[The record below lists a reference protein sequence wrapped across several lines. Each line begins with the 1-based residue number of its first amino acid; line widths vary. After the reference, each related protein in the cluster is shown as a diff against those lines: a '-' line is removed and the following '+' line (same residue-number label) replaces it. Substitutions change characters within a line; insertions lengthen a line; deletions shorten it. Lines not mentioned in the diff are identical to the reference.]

1 MAEPGTLT
9 GPTPVVAPSGDRP
22 SPAGRSPGVLGAY
35 RALLGAQARSQ
46 AAYRASFV
54 VDLVG
59 NVGATVFDVV
69 TVLVLFGVTRELGGF
84 TLHETL
90 VIVGLSSFAFA
101 AADLLVGNIE
111 RLPRYVRT
119 GLFDAVLVRPLAAL
133 PQLLL
138 MDLPLRKVSRVV
150 FGLAVLVASV
160 GSAGIHW
167 TAGRVALVVVAP
179 LAGVVFFGSVFVTT
193 ATVSFYWVDSGEL
206 ANSVTYGGRDFTSYP
221 VTVFGGWFRVLFAY
235 GLGFAF
241 VSYHPA
247 LALLGRADPFGLPG
261 WAGWAAP
268 GVALVAA
275 AVAGLAWRV
284 GIRHYRSTGS

>member
-1 MAEPGTLT
+1 MAEPGRL
-9 GPTPVVAPSGDRP
+9 R
-22 SPAGRSPGVLGAY
+22 AY

-46 AAYRASFV
+46 AAYRTSFV

-59 NVGATVFDVV
+59 NMGATVFDVM

-84 TLHETL
+84 TLRETL
-90 VIVGLSSFAFA
+90 VVVGLSSCAFA
-101 AADLLVGNIE
+101 TADLLVGNIE

-138 MDLPLRKVSRVV
+138 MDLPLRKVSRAV
-150 FGLAVLVASV
+150 FGLAVLVFALA
-160 GSAGIHW
+160 SAGIEW
-167 TAGRVALVVVAP
+167 TPGRVALALVAP
-179 LAGVVFFGSVFVTT
+179 PASVVFFAAVLVTT
-193 ATVSFYWVDSGEL
+193 ATVSFYWIDSGEL

-221 VTVFGGWFRVLFAY
+221 VTVYGGWFRALFAY

-247 LALLGRADPFGLPG
+247 LALLGRADPLGLPPWVG
-261 WAGWAAP
+261 WASP

-275 AVAGLAWRV
+275 AVAAVAWRV